1 LARQRLT
8 RLGRLDGNEE
18 GHLEPPPVAVDVRR
32 EPCVGSTPV
41 LLRCGRSHG
50 ASRGGTLAAVA
61 VLLAT
66 GTALATHFGQ
76 WEQPALHAKLALVGV
91 AVVWHMRR
99 PQRRFLEGLIFVAS
113 LAIVWLGLTLAH

>member
-1 LARQRLT
+1 
-8 RLGRLDGNEE
+8 
-18 GHLEPPPVAVDVRR
+18 VA
-32 EPCVGSTPV
+32 C
-41 LLRCGRSHG
+41 L
-50 ASRGGTLAAVA
+50 A

-113 LAIVWLGLTLAH
+113 LAIVWLVLTLAH